1 MGNNRFSKCKT
12 LKDLYNVFSFEDVF
26 DYDDLSID
34 ELSIVA
40 DVFEAN
46 LPDNVDMPE
55 RFVTRDGHEII
66 SKAGYTLIWDVTID
80 TIDMMEGKEMLNNG
94 TENLINE
101 TEKDI
106 NDAMKQFDNN
116 TGHGCKKGKTVEEA
130 DKCVANIQ
138 AALAKVLNFIDETLG
153 FSPVKDAIT
162 GIIEAGL
169 DGKSTPTAIKKM
181 AEDCEKKILEEAEF
195 LMEFAADDIT
205 FRKAVQLKALVEGGR
220 RKSIFESFACG
231 ILWIADRMFN
241 KLKKWYDDFKDKKGL
256 LASIFKGIV
265 GFIGFV
271 SKGAKV
277 VINCI
282 TKAVS
287 YIIAGAIIAAC
298 SIINAIKGF
307 VSKLKGWATK
317 ENEPDEDELEEE
329 DEGDGVFGT
338 NLA

>member
-1 MGNNRFSKCKT
+1 MLNNRFSKCKT
-12 LKDLYNVFSFEDVF
+12 LKDLYDVFNNEDVF
-26 DYDDLSID
+26 DYDNLSIE

-80 TIDMMEGKEMLNNG
+80 TIDMEENKMLNNG
-94 TENLINE
+94 TGNLINE
-101 TEKDI
+101 TQNDI
-106 NDAMKQFDNN
+106 NDAMKKFNDN
-116 TGHGCKKGKTVEEA
+116 TGHGKKKGKTVEEA
-130 DKCVANIQ
+130 DKYLANIQ

-181 AEDCEKKILEEAEF
+181 AEDCEKRIIEEAEF
-195 LMEFAADDIT
+195 LMEFAADDVT
-205 FRKAVQLKALVEGGR
+205 FRNAIQLKALVEDGR

-231 ILWIADRMFN
+231 ILWIADRMFD
-241 KLKKWYDDFKDKKGL
+241 KLKSWYDNFKDKKGL
-256 LASIFKGIV
+256 LASIFRGIV
-265 GFIGFV
+265 GFIGIV
-271 SKGAKV
+271 SKGAKI

-287 YIIAGAIIAAC
+287 YIIAGTIFAVCTIV
-298 SIINAIKGF
+298 NAIKGF
-307 VSKLKGWATK
+307 VSKLKDWEIKA
-317 ENEPDEDELEEE
+317 EEPDDTEDELEEE
-329 DEGDGVFGT
+329 ESDGVFGT